1 MKNSLFKLLGV
12 LKYFVPLLYLV
23 GAAMIWLVFA
33 RTNPDGLANIWIV
46 IYTLPIFLLG
56 TFVLGLEFPY
66 MPGGYYQAHALYF
79 WPSVLLLAALLFL
92 VFHGLQKTVGPRRAF
107 QVKN

>member
-1 MKNSLFKLLGV
+1 MKNLLFKLFGA
-12 LKYFVPLLYLV
+12 LKCLVPLLYLM

-46 IYTLPIFLLG
+46 VYTLPIFLVG

-66 MPGGYYQAHALYF
+66 LPGGYYQAHALYF
-79 WPSVLLLAALLFL
+79 WPSVVFLAALLFL
-92 VFHGLQKTVGPRRAF
+92 VFHGLQKMVGPRRAF
-107 QVKN
+107 QAKK

>member
-1 MKNSLFKLLGV
+1 MKNSLFKLFGV
-12 LKYFVPLLYLV
+12 LKYLVPLLYLV

-46 IYTLPIFLLG
+46 IYTLPIFMVG
-56 TFVLGLEFPY
+56 TLVLGLEFPY

-79 WPSVLLLAALLFL
+79 WPSVVFLATLLFL
-92 VFHGLQKTVGPRRAF
+92 IFHGLQIIVRPARAF
-107 QVKN
+107 QIKN

>member
-12 LKYFVPLLYLV
+12 LKYVVPLLYLV

-46 IYTLPIFLLG
+46 IYTLPIFMVG
-56 TFVLGLEFPY
+56 TLVLGLEFPY

-79 WPSVLLLAALLFL
+79 WPSVVFLATLLFL
-92 VFHGLQKTVGPRRAF
+92 IFHGLQIIVRPD
-107 QVKN
+107 